1 MKLSA
6 LIPEL
11 KLSSCLNDKEVSSI
25 HIDSRDVKEGGIFF
39 ALKGRNFD
47 GNDYI
52 NEALEKGACLVVT
65 DTGKYNNSEKIIY
78 LKNLRENLSDIA
90 SRFYENPSANL
101 KTICVTGTNGK
112 TTAVETFAMLGN
124 LLGEKSSYMSTIN
137 FSINGS
143 IQHTSDLTT
152 PDTITINRNLSHSLR
167 KNSKYFSMEASSH
180 GLEQDRLQ
188 GIEID
193 YAVLTSFS
201 HDHLDYHGDLE
212 SYKLAKKKLFV
223 NHSPQTNIVCI
234 DSEFGAELFAE
245 LKKINPNTFSV
256 SIEKDADFSAQFDV
270 YKEGLNVRLKAL
282 EKEIS
287 FELKTISRYL
297 ASNYICMLAIMI
309 LEGKNLEIL

>member
-11 KLSSCLNDKEVSSI
+11 NLSSCLNDLEVSSI

-39 ALKGRNFD
+39 ALKGQNLD

-52 NEALEKGACLVVT
+52 DEALEKGACLIVT

-124 LLGEKSSYMSTIN
+124 LLGEKSSFMSTIN

-152 PDTITINRNLSHSLR
+152 PDTI
-167 KNSKYFSMEASSH
+167 
-180 GLEQDRLQ
+180 Q
-188 GIEID
+188 
-193 YAVLTSFS
+193 
-201 HDHLDYHGDLE
+201 
-212 SYKLAKKKLFV
+212 
-223 NHSPQTNIVCI
+223 
-234 DSEFGAELFAE
+234 
-245 LKKINPNTFSV
+245 
-256 SIEKDADFSAQFDV
+256 
-270 YKEGLNVRLKAL
+270 
-282 EKEIS
+282 
-287 FELKTISRYL
+287 
-297 ASNYICMLAIMI
+297 
-309 LEGKNLEIL
+309 